1 MLSNRKDI
9 INMSWELIVFTLC
22 ILSICIIGIVGCIS
36 SLEEIDER
44 NKRARFEFN
53 ERNRK

>member
-1 MLSNRKDI
+1 
-9 INMSWELIVFTLC
+9 MSWELIVFTLG
-22 ILSICIIGIVGCIS
+22 ILSICMIGILGCITT
-36 SLEEIDER
+36 LEEIDEQ

>member
-1 MLSNRKDI
+1 MGEDS
-9 INMSWELIVFTLC
+9 MSWELIVFTLC
-22 ILSICIIGIVGCIS
+22 IMSICIIGILGCIS
-36 SLEEIDER
+36 TLEEIDEQ

>member
-1 MLSNRKDI
+1 MGEDS
-9 INMSWELIVFTLC
+9 MSWELIVFTLC
-22 ILSICIIGIVGCIS
+22 ILAICFIGIVGCIS
-36 SLEEIDER
+36 TLEEIDEQ